1 MQASCPITYVKTFA
15 DRLLEAMAEAKM
27 SQTDLAL
34 AAGYT
39 SQGAIGNA
47 ISRNTPPKKLRQ
59 VAIALGVRE
68 EWLETGS
75 LPKRVAELAHAVSQ
89 DSVTV
94 APQRDPELV
103 PWGELGMR
111 ELPEAFAVEVPD
123 DAMAPIIRR
132 GMRCEFKKLHPDVQL
147 TSDHIVLLHDV
158 DENWYVR
165 HYVPQPRKRWQAAA
179 ENAKFGPPMD
189 SERDGLT
196 VIAVLTKIVW
206 PQA

>member
-1 MQASCPITYVKTFA
+1 VKTFS
-15 DRLLEAMAEAKM
+15 DRLLEAMADAKM
-27 SQTDLAL
+27 NQTQLAA

-47 ISRNTPPKKLRQ
+47 LSRNTPPKKLRQ

-68 EWLETGS
+68 EWLETGA

-94 APQRDPELV
+94 APQRDVELV
-103 PWGELGMR
+103 PWGDLGMR
-111 ELPEAFAVEVPD
+111 ELPEAFAVEAPD

-132 GMRCEFKKLHPDVQL
+132 GMKCEFARFEEGTKLTND
-147 TSDHIVLLHDV
+147 DIVLLHDE
-158 DENWYVR
+158 DGSWYIR

-179 ENAKFGPPMD
+179 EDSRIGPMESD
-189 SERDGLT
+189 VDGLK
-196 VIAVLTKIVW
+196 VIAVLTKVVRRTS
-206 PQA
+206 